1 MSVCNLGA
9 SGIYLTQFGQ
19 MFRPSLKIFPVF
31 RALNEV
37 IGNMETSAALTLLKS
52 GSYKLNLNV
61 LTILTT

>member
-1 MSVCNLGA
+1 
-9 SGIYLTQFGQ
+9 

-37 IGNMETSAALTLLKS
+37 IGNMLTSAALTLLKS

-61 LTILTT
+61 LTVLTMSGAPPRESEKA